1 MWFLFHLLLLSIM
14 SNFVL
19 VKLKRCWRSSKFLFR
34 EHALI
39 WNKESDLFFWGILML
54 SISSMSWCL
63 DEEIFSELLL
73 FSGVAL
79 LNWFTKSCKLEEGF
93 NDNELSWSCSRSLHC
108 VMLLSVFVQQAR
120 KFLLFDKEL
129 KGKIVLQQS
138 IQYQDSSQFWRYL

>member
-1 MWFLFHLLLLSIM
+1 M
-14 SNFVL
+14 
-19 VKLKRCWRSSKFLFR
+19 
-34 EHALI
+34 
-39 WNKESDLFFWGILML
+39 
-54 SISSMSWCL
+54 
-63 DEEIFSELLL
+63 DEEIFSGSLL

-79 LNWFTKSCKLEEGF
+79 LNWFTKSSKFNEGF

-138 IQYQDSSQFWRYL
+138 IQYQDSSITVLKIPVILIIKFVTFNMDPKFTEVTLNSFIFAMDIFCTNPARKFGMIDITHEV